1 MSGNPSLSPHPWGEG
16 ASLLRKNQAL
26 EQLQSS
32 LEGCFCSWMWF
43 GGFLRPEITLPI
55 GVHSLL
61 LQILSREPLPQ
72 EELPQKDP
80 LQGGWRGRIYR
91 QRRSR
96 PDRPFPG
103 GGLPQV
109 FTCFPCHTP
118 MHRSDLERGQ
128 VPSQPSLCDLGL
140 KTPPLASFSALL
152 GSQRVLR
159 KSQVHS

>member
-1 MSGNPSLSPHPWGEG
+1 MGISGNPSLSPHPWGGG

-91 QRRSR
+91 QRRFR
-96 PDRPFPG
+96 PDRPFPEVG
-103 GGLPQV
+103 
-109 FTCFPCHTP
+109 
-118 MHRSDLERGQ
+118 
-128 VPSQPSLCDLGL
+128 SLRCSPASHA
-140 KTPPLASFSALL
+140 TPPCTGAILKGGRFHPSPPSVTWA
-152 GSQRVLR
+152 
-159 KSQVHS
+159 